1 MPTWNPD
8 QYLKF
13 PNERTRPARDLAA
26 AVKINTPESILDV
39 GCGPANSTAVLA
51 ERWKNARLTG
61 IDSSAEMLD
70 AAREKLPD
78 AVFFKRDIEKDLSSL
93 GTFDFVFSNA
103 VLQWVSDGEA
113 AAERLLALVN
123 DGGALAVQIP
133 ACAPGKSQEGRLETC
148 DAHRFMY
155 ETAEETDFALYTKGV
170 TRFFDFTGDR
180 LYARLSPKAG
190 RMDMWETRYCHVLD
204 GYEGL
209 AEWYRGTGMRPYLD
223 ALPGEELKTRF
234 EKRFLERAAAEFPLT
249 ADEKLLFWFRRLFF
263 IAYK

>member
-13 PNERTRPARDLAA
+13 FNERTRPAKDLAA
-26 AVKINTPESILDV
+26 AITVNTPRSILDV

-61 IDSSAEMLD
+61 IDSSAAMLET
-70 AAREKLPD
+70 ARKKLPD
-78 AVFFKRDIEKDLSSL
+78 DVFLKRDIEEDLSSL
-93 GTFDFVFSNA
+93 GTFDIVFSNA
-103 VLQWVSDGEA
+103 VLQWLSDGEA

-123 DGGALAVQIP
+123 DGGALAVQVP

-148 DAHRFMY
+148 DAHRLMY
-155 ETAEETDFALYTKGV
+155 ETAEEPDFALYTKGV

-180 LYARLSPKAG
+180 LYSRLSSKAVK
-190 RMDMWETRYCHVLD
+190 MDMWETRYCHVLD

-223 ALPGEELKTRF
+223 KLPSEELKTRF
-234 EKRFLERAAAEFPLT
+234 EKNFLERAAAEFPLT
-249 ADEKLLFWFRRLFF
+249 ADGKLLFWFRRLFF